1 MVEGSAS
8 TPTASAAPSGR
19 LPRAARTLRAERST
33 VALVSIAVAVRLI
46 WVARFA
52 QAPAGLSDPV
62 AYDVAA
68 QSIAAGDGYRGLL
81 GNFTAYFPPGYPYA
95 LGWLYRVADAVGL
108 DNHHPQVVGVV
119 QSLLW
124 GVTTGA
130 VVIVGRRVGGR
141 RCGVAAG
148 AVIAL
153 WPNLITYSAVLLSE
167 SLFVALFAC
176 TLAALTVT
184 ADADAPMASRTF
196 VVPIVLTGAFVGLMV
211 MVRPQ
216 GVLGIPVAAIVW
228 WWTGVGTKRA
238 AAMLV
243 SCAVGTAILVAPWAV
258 RNSRDMG
265 EPILMSTNSGDNLCI
280 GYNPD
285 ATGAFG
291 LYLACETGDNSPD
304 GPEFE
309 LRRSGENQ
317 RRALEY
323 IRSEPE
329 AVPGLAVKKLLATY
343 RTDEDGLRANDSFG
357 ELPILSPGWRSGWL
371 VFTQFGY
378 VLIGVATVAGTAR
391 GVRRVR
397 RDGRRA
403 HPQLLVLFGLG
414 IAGLIVPMM
423 FFGDPRFK
431 VASTPVYAV
440 FAGLGIV
447 GFLDYLRHR
456 SGVASANDHLSD

>member
-1 MVEGSAS
+1 MVEGSIT
-8 TPTASAAPSGR
+8 TPTAAAPATGR
-19 LPRAARTLRAERST
+19 FPRIARCCRAERST
-33 VALVSIAVAVRLI
+33 LGVVGVAVVVRLI
-46 WVARFA
+46 WVALFVR
-52 QAPAGLSDPV
+52 APIGLSDPV

-68 QSIAAGDGYRGLL
+68 RSIAAGDGYRGLL

-95 LGWLYRVADAVGL
+95 LGWLYRLADAVGL
-108 DNHHPQVVGVV
+108 DGRHPGVVGVV

-153 WPNLITYSAVLLSE
+153 WPNLIAYSAVLLSE

-176 TLAALTVT
+176 ALAALTI
-184 ADADAPMASRTF
+184 AAAGEEPMTSRGF
-196 VVPIVLTGAFVGLMV
+196 VVPIVLTGVFVGAMV

-216 GVLGIPVAAIVW
+216 GVLGVPVAAAVW

-243 SCAVGTAILVAPWAV
+243 SCALGTAILVAPWAV
-258 RNSRDMG
+258 RNHRDMG

-304 GPEFE
+304 GPVFE
-309 LRRSGENQ
+309 LRRSAENR
-317 RRALEY
+317 RRAMEY
-323 IRSEPE
+323 IRSEP
-329 AVPGLAVKKLLATY
+329 ATLPGLAVKKLFATY
-343 RTDEDGLRANDSFG
+343 RSDEDGLRANESFG
-357 ELPILSPGWRSGWL
+357 EVSIMSPLWRGSWL
-371 VFTQFGY
+371 VLTQFAY
-378 VLIGVATVAGTAR
+378 ALIGVATIAGTAF
-391 GVRRVR
+391 GVSRVR
-397 RDGRRA
+397 QDGRRA
-403 HPQLLVLFGLG
+403 HAQLLVLLG
-414 IAGLIVPMM
+414 MGVAGLIVPML

-440 FAGLGIV
+440 LAGLGIV
-447 GFLDYLRHR
+447 GSIDWLRRR
-456 SGVASANDHLSD
+456 STAASDEFLSD